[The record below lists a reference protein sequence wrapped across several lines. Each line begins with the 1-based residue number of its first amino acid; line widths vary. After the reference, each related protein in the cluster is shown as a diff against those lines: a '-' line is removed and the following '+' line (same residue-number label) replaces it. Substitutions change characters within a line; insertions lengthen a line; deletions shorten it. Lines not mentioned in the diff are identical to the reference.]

1 MKSFVIVTTGFIFL
15 FLFGIFVSSSDFY
28 IMNIPMTEVINNS
41 RGPILIMEDELKYF
55 VIWGLAAL
63 FYIFW
68 TLIILLYRNFF
79 VESYE
84 KTRIWYYGV
93 NGKTDGMDLVNF
105 FVVFF
110 IFSFMPSIFL
120 SGFVFK
126 YFFNFN
132 FWPNGI

>member
-1 MKSFVIVTTGFIFL
+1 
-15 FLFGIFVSSSDFY
+15 
-28 IMNIPMTEVINNS
+28 MTEVINNS

-68 TLIILLYRNFF
+68 TLIISLYKNFF

-84 KTRIWYYGV
+84 KTRIWYYGD
-93 NGKTDGMDLVNF
+93 NGKTEIMDLVNF
-105 FVVFF
+105 FAIFF
-110 IFSFMPSIFL
+110 IFSFIPSIVL

-132 FWPNGI
+132 F

>member
-1 MKSFVIVTTGFIFL
+1 MKSFVIVTSGFIFA

-68 TLIILLYRNFF
+68 TLIISLYKNFF

-84 KTRIWYYGV
+84 KTRIWYYGD
-93 NGKTDGMDLVNF
+93 NGKTEIMDLVNF
-105 FVVFF
+105 FAIFF
-110 IFSFMPSIFL
+110 IFSFIPSIFL

-132 FWPNGI
+132 F